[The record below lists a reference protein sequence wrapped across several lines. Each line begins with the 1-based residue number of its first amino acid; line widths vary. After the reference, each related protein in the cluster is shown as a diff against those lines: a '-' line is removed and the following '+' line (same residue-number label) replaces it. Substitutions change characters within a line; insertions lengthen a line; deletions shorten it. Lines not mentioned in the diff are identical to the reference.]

1 LASGGGQQGSIL
13 AAAGALVTVFDNSL
27 RQLAQDRF
35 VAEREEFNIITFEG
49 DMRDLSVFPDEGLGL
64 IVHPV
69 SNCFVPDVKKV
80 WMETYRVLRSEGE
93 LISGFI
99 NPIDYLFDEKQ
110 AGEGIYQLRYQLPYS
125 DLSCLSKEQ
134 RIQIYG
140 ESAPIEFGHS
150 IEDRIGGQMKAGF
163 VITCLYKDYR
173 ENEKISEYIP
183 SFIATRA
190 IKNKTQA

>member
-1 LASGGGQQGSIL
+1 MIL
-13 AAAGALVTVFDNSL
+13 KYFVWLREEDDKAQYLLLQEPSFIFFDNSL

-35 VAEREEFNIITFEG
+35 VADREEFNIVTFEG
-49 DMRDLSVFPDEGLGL
+49 DMRDLSVFPDEGFDL
-64 IVHPV
+64 IVHSV

-110 AGEGIYQLRYQLPYS
+110 ADEGIYQLRYKLPYS

-150 IEDRIGGQMKAGF
+150 LEDQIGGTDEGRF
-163 VITCLYKDYR
+163 CDHRFL
-173 ENEKISEYIP
+173 
-183 SFIATRA
+183 
-190 IKNKTQA
+190 